1 MYKVIQYFTD
11 LQDNGYAYHV
21 GDKYPREGVSPSPVR
36 VRELLS
42 GENRRK
48 VKLIE
53 EVPEMPLKGAEAPQ
67 NVPQNEDTEEQPV
80 AEVEAVETAD
90 VAEESEAEQVE
101 ESEEKEAEKKPAK
114 KKKTKEG

>member
-1 MYKVIQYFTD
+1 MYRVIKYFTD
-11 LQDNGYAYHV
+11 LQDNNHAYRV
-21 GDKYPREGVSPSPVR
+21 GDIYPREGFAPSEKR
-36 VRELLS
+36 FKELLS
-42 GENRRK
+42 GENKRK

-53 EVPEMPLKGAEAPQ
+53 EVTKAPLKDAEAPQ
-67 NVPQNEDTEEQPV
+67 NVPQNEETEEKPV

-101 ESEEKEAEKKPAK
+101 ETEEKEAEKKPAK

>member
-1 MYKVIQYFTD
+1 MFRVIQYFTD

-53 EVPEMPLKGAEAPQ
+53 EVPETPLKGEES
-67 NVPQNEDTEEQPV
+67 PQNEPQIEEAEEEQPV

-90 VAEESEAEQVE
+90 VAEET
-101 ESEEKEAEKKPAK
+101 EEKEAEKKPAK